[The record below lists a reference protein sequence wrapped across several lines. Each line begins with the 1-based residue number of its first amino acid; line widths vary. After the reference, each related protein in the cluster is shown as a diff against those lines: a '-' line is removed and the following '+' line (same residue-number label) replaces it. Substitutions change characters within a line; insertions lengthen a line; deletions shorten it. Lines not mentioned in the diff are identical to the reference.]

1 MSMYDVTVIV
11 ATYNSDLKKI
21 LTTVSRV
28 LEQKDVSCELIVS
41 DDGSEN
47 NLHGEIKN
55 YLDNRNFCNYRLTG
69 NKSNAG
75 TVRNYY
81 NALKYAEGEYIFCTS
96 PGDYLYDEMT
106 LHDFVCYARETKA
119 DAVFGDAVYYS
130 ADDDGNIVLPVLNNI
145 GPMYPRIFNSGHSF
159 EIEASFFFTNNIIGA
174 TILREKRTFIRQ
186 LEMILPYCRYVEDNT
201 TIASMLLE
209 HKIIRYYERNIV
221 FYEYGIGISTAKSSK
236 WDKII
241 DDEFKAYYL
250 FLSQKY
256 PHNMSLSSA
265 CYYLTDGHKNKL
277 KMIKYPLVSF
287 VWLLNKLR
295 KKRYSG
301 SNSTNQTIIRKILS
315 ENLS

>member
-28 LEQKDVSCELIVS
+28 LEQKEVSCELIVS

-47 NLHGEIKN
+47 NLHDEIKN

-145 GPMYPRIFNSGHSF
+145 GPTYPRIFNSGHSF
-159 EIEASFFFTNNIIGA
+159 EIEASFFFTNNIIGV
-174 TILREKRTFIRQ
+174 TK
-186 LEMILPYCRYVEDNT
+186 
-201 TIASMLLE
+201 
-209 HKIIRYYERNIV
+209 
-221 FYEYGIGISTAKSSK
+221 
-236 WDKII
+236 
-241 DDEFKAYYL
+241 
-250 FLSQKY
+250 
-256 PHNMSLSSA
+256 
-265 CYYLTDGHKNKL
+265 
-277 KMIKYPLVSF
+277 
-287 VWLLNKLR
+287 
-295 KKRYSG
+295 
-301 SNSTNQTIIRKILS
+301 
-315 ENLS
+315 